1 MEKLFIACFIVCAN
15 VAACASAPTTTLE
28 NELRKAC
35 REGGVG
41 ALATVQ
47 KLFKEAGIHVS
58 HSSPVMMIAVKEHLI
73 LMLEELLS
81 FKKPD
86 GSLAVNIN
94 ESNADGITPLL
105 AACEL
110 GFYELIEK
118 LLAVPGIDV
127 NQANN
132 NGETPLLVACKRSPY
147 AVGALLA
154 VAGAGID
161 VNKADNNGETP
172 LLAACKNNVGG
183 YFGIKTIAVL
193 LKKGAVNKANK
204 QGETPLEVTKGTFAH
219 DVLEAYL
226 VTGSTANKIRQ
237 LVLEEDSEWVD

>member
-1 MEKLFIACFIVCAN
+1 MEKLFIVCFIALAN
-15 VAACASAPTTTLE
+15 IAACASAPTTTLE
-28 NELRKAC
+28 NELRKAF

-41 ALATVQ
+41 ALTTVQ
-47 KLFKEAGIHVS
+47 KLFKEAGIDVS
-58 HSSPVMMIAVKEHLI
+58 CWTPEMIAVRKHLI

-81 FKKPD
+81 LKNPD

-94 ESNADGITPLL
+94 QSDADGITPLL

-110 GFYELIEK
+110 RFYEMIKK

-132 NGETPLLVACKRSPY
+132 KGETPLLVACKRSPC
-147 AVGALLA
+147 AVIELLA
-154 VAGAGID
+154 VPDID

-183 YFGIKTIAVL
+183 FFGSKTKVVL
-193 LKKGAVNKANK
+193 LKKGAINKANK
-204 QGETPLEVTKGTFAH
+204 KGETPLEITKGTFAH
-219 DVLEAYL
+219 DILEAYL
-226 VTGSTANKIRQ
+226 VTGSTANQIRQ
-237 LVLEEDSEWVD
+237 LVLEEDSEWVY

>member
-1 MEKLFIACFIVCAN
+1 VEKLFIVCLIVCAN
-15 VAACASAPTTTLE
+15 VVACANAPTTTLE
-28 NELRKAC
+28 NELREAF

-47 KLFKEAGIHVS
+47 KLFKEACIDVY
-58 HSSPVMMIAVKEHLI
+58 HSSPVMIIAVKEHLI

-81 FKKPD
+81 LKKPD

-94 ESNADGITPLL
+94 QSNSDGITPLL
-105 AACEL
+105 AACEI

-118 LLAVPGIDV
+118 LLAVPGIGI

-132 NGETPLLVACKRSPY
+132 NGETPLLVACKRKPY
-147 AVGALLA
+147 AVSALLA
-154 VAGAGID
+154 VEGID

-193 LKKGAVNKANK
+193 LKKGATNKANK
-204 QGETPLEVTKGTFAH
+204 KGETPLEITKGTFAH

-237 LVLEEDSEWVD
+237 LVLEEDSEWVQ

>member
-1 MEKLFIACFIVCAN
+1 MEKLFIVCFIICAN

-28 NELRKAC
+28 NEMHKAF
-35 REGGVG
+35 REGGIG

-47 KLFKEAGIHVS
+47 KLFKEAGIDVS
-58 HSSPVMMIAVKEHLI
+58 CWTPEMIAVRKHLI

-81 FKKPD
+81 LKKPD
-86 GSLAVNIN
+86 GSLAININ
-94 ESNADGITPLL
+94 QSDADGITPLL

-110 GFYELIEK
+110 RFYEMIKK
-118 LLAVPGIDV
+118 LLAVPSIDI

-147 AVGALLA
+147 AVVELLA
-154 VAGAGID
+154 VPDID

-172 LLAACKNNVGG
+172 LLVACKNNVGG

-237 LVLEEDSEWVD
+237 IVLEEDSEWVD